1 MTTRVVGQH
10 LGNNNIV
17 KLEVNLYRLE
27 LSYDLIVAFFPL
39 LSWSWSR
46 TCKLLPMVISAPYA
60 LSVSFDLVPPTA
72 LEKEFFLVY

>member
-10 LGNNNIV
+10 LDNNNIV

-46 TCKLLPMVISAPYA
+46 TGKLLPMV
-60 LSVSFDLVPPTA
+60 SV
-72 LEKEFFLVY
+72 

>member
-10 LGNNNIV
+10 LGTNNIV

-27 LSYDLIVAFFPL
+27 LSYDLVVSPFFPL

-46 TCKLLPMVISAPYA
+46 TGKLLPMV
-60 LSVSFDLVPPTA
+60 D
-72 LEKEFFLVY
+72 